1 MKSRI
6 GMLFRVSM
14 VTLVPL
20 VLLGAAPLAAQDP
33 GSETSSSSSSYS
45 KHLTSSS
52 VYESRSAEIPRIWA
66 GISGS
71 YLPFKPFTVKST
83 TDSTTGE
90 MIDSTAANGQAGAGV
105 MVNMRLFRGYW
116 LSLGAIYRFG
126 GYDTT
131 DAVTSTTIYLER
143 TRAHLLDFPALI
155 RYSGPHFRW
164 SKYSFYEAGAAL
176 RYATDIHL
184 TQAANNGTIYYCC
197 APPSTTS
204 IKRTI
209 EGVVVGTGLAG
220 KDDFGII
227 VSPEVRYTRWM
238 GSNFSSPTVGAMR
251 NQLEVTV
258 SFGF

>member
-1 MKSRI
+1 MNSRI
-6 GMLFRVSM
+6 RFVLPLSTGMLA
-14 VTLVPL
+14 PL
-20 VLLGAAPLAAQDP
+20 VLITAAPILAQDS
-33 GSETSSSSSSYS
+33 GSATESSSSYS

-52 VYESRSAEIPRIWA
+52 VYESRSSELPRVWA
-66 GISGS
+66 GITGS
-71 YLPFKPFTVKST
+71 YTPFKPFTVKNSTNST
-83 TDSTTGE
+83 TQET
-90 MIDSTAANGQAGAGV
+90 IDSTAANGQAGAGV

-116 LSLGAIYRFG
+116 ISLGGIYRFG

-131 DAVTSTTIYLER
+131 DTVNSSTIYLER

-155 RYSGPHFRW
+155 RYTGPHFRW
-164 SKYSFYEAGAAL
+164 SKYSFYEAGAAV
-176 RYATDIHL
+176 RYASDIHL
-184 TQAANNGTIYYCC
+184 TQAANNGIAYYCC

-204 IKRTI
+204 INRMI
-209 EGVVVGTGLAG
+209 EGVVVGTGIAG

-238 GSNFSSPTVGAMR
+238 GNTFSAPTVATMR